1 MQKKL
6 FGEAEIH
13 PIHLNLILGRVG
25 VVGLPLV
32 VDLGLLGLEDG
43 LLDLFVNLLLLLVGD
58 GVVVAHLDDLPV
70 LGAVNVGAD
79 EGLDV
84 DGVAEAVLV
93 GQHGAVDPH
102 PRPVLQH
109 LLLVGGVVEVVLV
122 VPDGLGAV
130 AVHALV
136 DVVEGALYALHQP
149 EQGAQRPAVII
160 IIIIIIILVLTIC
173 FVVGRGTEKVLEPEP
188 RQQVIFHIVIKAAKG
203 FFKDGRQLG
212 QAGQI
217 VVE

>member
-1 MQKKL
+1 M
-6 FGEAEIH
+6 
-13 PIHLNLILGRVG
+13 LILGRVG
-25 VVGLPLV
+25 VVGLPLLLLV

-43 LLDLFVNLLLLLVGD
+43 LLNLFVNLLLLLVGD
-58 GVVVAHLDDLPV
+58 GVIVAHLDDLPV

-109 LLLVGGVVEVVLV
+109 LLLVGGVVKVVLV

-160 IIIIIIILVLTIC
+160 IIIIILLVLTIC

-188 RQQVIFHIVIKAAKG
+188 RP
-203 FFKDGRQLG
+203 
-212 QAGQI
+212 
-217 VVE
+217 